1 MIFPPSLIRP
11 LLVILFASLFASCSN
26 SPEYY
31 GVTELFHGRPKPV
44 PQVPRTIFGS
54 MPSGPFDTQDPQRI
68 LVMDSGA
75 DYNGETGF
83 TYIEQ
88 LLERY
93 VDKGGQGDLPV
104 HYFITPDGKVFTGR
118 QQVTPAEI
126 YQGDPFTLRSDE
138 VTRQEMLM
146 ARLKRRTSEKLNL
159 QEFIVIMALGD
170 YDQMMVSKEQEKQL
184 FQLISYLTYE
194 LKIPREE
201 VYGLREIY
209 PSTKNPGFY
218 LNNYLQASILEKNV
232 PPPPTQHRF
241 LLPPVVNQEE
251 S

>member
-1 MIFPPSLIRP
+1 MKFPLSHNNSFLMIVFA
-11 LLVILFASLFASCSN
+11 LVLTACSN

-54 MPSGPFDTQDPQRI
+54 MPSGPFDTQNPQRI
-68 LVMDSGA
+68 VVMDSGA

-83 TYIEQ
+83 TYIQ
-88 LLERY
+88 NLLERY
-93 VDKGGQGDLPV
+93 VDADGSGDLPA

-118 QQVTPAEI
+118 QHITPARI
-126 YQGDPFTLRSDE
+126 YKGDPFTLRSDD
-138 VTRQEMLM
+138 VTRKEMLM
-146 ARLKRRTSEKLNL
+146 ARLERKHGKRLNL
-159 QEFIVIMALGD
+159 KNFIVIMVLGD
-170 YDQMMVSKEQEKQL
+170 YDQMMVSEEQEKQL
-184 FQLISYLTYE
+184 FQLLSYLTYE

-201 VYGLREIY
+201 IYALRDIY
-209 PSTKNPGFY
+209 PSIKNPGFY

-232 PPPPTQHRF
+232 PPPPTKHRF
-241 LLPPVVNQEE
+241 MLPPVASEDE